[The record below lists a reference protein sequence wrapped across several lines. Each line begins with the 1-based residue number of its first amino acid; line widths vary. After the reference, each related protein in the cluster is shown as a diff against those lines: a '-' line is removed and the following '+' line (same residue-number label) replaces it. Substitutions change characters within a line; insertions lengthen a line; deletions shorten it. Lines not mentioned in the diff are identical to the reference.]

1 MPDLRHRVDLRL
13 ERHPDQRVARERHAN
28 TGLRRMPRLALGP
41 ERTRARSTGQQNSNL
56 RVRGE
61 TPNTDVGA
69 RMWYE
74 VTALGAVIAA
84 ILVVGSRPMTI
95 SVQKLDAIG
104 PSAHRVDTIATIAAT
119 SIVTIILLAILGLVL
134 WLVRII
140 IRRGTRQT

>member
-1 MPDLRHRVDLRL
+1 
-13 ERHPDQRVARERHAN
+13 
-28 TGLRRMPRLALGP
+28 
-41 ERTRARSTGQQNSNL
+41 
-56 RVRGE
+56 
-61 TPNTDVGA
+61 
-69 RMWYE
+69 MWYE

-104 PSAHRVDTIATIAAT
+104 PSAYRVDTIATIAAT

>member
-1 MPDLRHRVDLRL
+1 
-13 ERHPDQRVARERHAN
+13 
-28 TGLRRMPRLALGP
+28 
-41 ERTRARSTGQQNSNL
+41 
-56 RVRGE
+56 
-61 TPNTDVGA
+61 
-69 RMWYE
+69 MWYE

-84 ILVVGSRPMTI
+84 ILVVGSRPITI